1 MSNELGIIP
10 ISAEIQPFTFR
21 SAVPSNFT
29 EQDLSNFLS
38 VGFSHHRIKVPSA
51 DELRKLM

>member
-1 MSNELGIIP
+1 MPNELGIIP

-21 SAVPSNFT
+21 LALPSNFT

-38 VGFSHHRIKVPSA
+38 VGFSHHRIIVPSA

>member
-1 MSNELGIIP
+1 MPNELGIIP
-10 ISAEIQPFTFR
+10 ISAEIQPFKFR
-21 SAVPSNFT
+21 STVWSKFT

-38 VGFSHHRIKVPSA
+38 VGFSHHRIIVPSA

>member
-1 MSNELGIIP
+1 MPNELGIIP

-21 SAVPSNFT
+21 STVWSKFT

-38 VGFSHHRIKVPSA
+38 VGFSHHRIIVPSA